1 MLYDFVDFWLIS
13 CETSV
18 SHEVSQKSF
27 DQHGCLTKSNIR
39 YVAKEIGMGRI
50 LGITGG
56 IASGKSSVS
65 TFIKELGFPI
75 IDADLVAREVVEPGE
90 EAYYEIVKVFG
101 EGILLSDGSINRTK
115 LGDVIFHNEEKRL
128 KLNSIVHPAVRKR
141 MRELAEKA
149 FQDGAKTVFMDI
161 PLLFES
167 KLTFMVEKTLLVY
180 VDEEV
185 QLSRLMNRNNLS
197 EENARARIA
206 SQMPLR
212 KKER

>member
-1 MLYDFVDFWLIS
+1 
-13 CETSV
+13 
-18 SHEVSQKSF
+18 
-27 DQHGCLTKSNIR
+27 
-39 YVAKEIGMGRI
+39 MGHI
-50 LGITGG
+50 IGITGG

-75 IDADLVAREVVEPGE
+75 IDADIVAREVVEPGE
-90 EAYYEIVKVFG
+90 EAYYEIINAFG
-101 EGILLSDGSINRTK
+101 ESILLPEGGIDRAK
-115 LGDVIFHNEEKRL
+115 LGNLIFHNEEKRL
-128 KLNSIVHPAVRKR
+128 RLNSIVHPAVRKR

-185 QLSRLMNRNNLS
+185 QLERLMNRNNLS
-197 EENARARIA
+197 KSDAFARIS
-206 SQMPLR
+206 SQMPLKE
-212 KKER
+212 KKALADAVVDNNGDLEETKEQVRSVLMSWNVL